1 MEPQLQP
8 LVEWELKTERFAAPP
23 SPSMYLNTEQQR
35 IPKPVY
41 SWFGVKAQQQA
52 LIIQPVFVGAY
63 SIAIVHWQPGKA
75 AGSHGTAAAA
85 SGGMGAEN
93 RTLRR
98 ATFAFDV
105 PEYGAAEDSETCVFV
120 VRSQGPAAGS
130 HHPAS
135 LCWCILHCH
144 RSLAAR
150 EGSWV
155 TWNRSCSL
163 WWNGS

>member
-1 MEPQLQP
+1 MTYAQILGTST
-8 LVEWELKTERFAAPP
+8 LTPP
-23 SPSMYLNTEQQR
+23 VPTCSCSAG
-35 IPKPVY
+35 
-41 SWFGVKAQQQA
+41 FGVKAQQQA

-120 VRSQGPAAGS
+120 
-130 HHPAS
+130 
-135 LCWCILHCH
+135 
-144 RSLAAR
+144 
-150 EGSWV
+150 
-155 TWNRSCSL
+155 
-163 WWNGS
+163 